1 MKTTFLQTAAI
12 AFAMCFLL
20 TDCGQK
26 QQKVPGSGDSVTA
39 MDSDSATTSSAL
51 VADTVSVEDKDTST
65 TKKVGIKEAIKDF
78 KERYEAESK
87 DSGE

>member
-26 QQKVPGSGDSVTA
+26 QQKASGNGDSVTA
-39 MDSDSATTSSAL
+39 MDSDSAVISSA

-65 TKKVGIKEAIKDF
+65 TKNLGIKEAIKEF
-78 KERYEAESK
+78 KKRHEAESK